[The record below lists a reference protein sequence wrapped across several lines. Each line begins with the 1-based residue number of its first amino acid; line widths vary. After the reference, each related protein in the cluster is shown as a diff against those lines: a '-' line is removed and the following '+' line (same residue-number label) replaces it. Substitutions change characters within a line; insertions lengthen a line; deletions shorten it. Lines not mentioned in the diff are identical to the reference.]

1 MMIKFCKHFIN
12 NLLTFR
18 ALYLLNIY
26 EKMKLIKKTLNL
38 RKFLY
43 NCLIMLIKTLFYNIN
58 LKVLKLS
65 YII

>member
-1 MMIKFCKHFIN
+1 MIIKFCKHFIN

>member
-1 MMIKFCKHFIN
+1 MIKFCKHFIN